1 MPIFKSKRI
10 QWEKNGFQKLFALF
24 YEKLQNS
31 HWCIDHYSNTHDQ
44 SLRNFLWWVRGT
56 KEADVDNKDFVYSWR
71 FSLKRLWYLSSQNY
85 LQLEIL
91 LSSQLDNV
99 KAGVKCSRVVL
110 SLRTTRCCHLLLAAS
125 DSSSEEQNPEFTHP
139 LWVQKVVIL
148 VVSNYTNQ
156 C

>member
-1 MPIFKSKRI
+1 MRKKMAFRNCLLYFMRNCKIPIDVLITIATPMISPWGTSYGGCGVLKKQMWTTRI
-10 QWEKNGFQKLFALF
+10 SFIL
-24 YEKLQNS
+24 
-31 HWCIDHYSNTHDQ
+31 
-44 SLRNFLWWVRGT
+44 
-56 KEADVDNKDFVYSWR
+56 WR
-71 FSLKRLWYLSSQNY
+71 FSLKRLWYLSFQNY